1 MKAKNELEV
10 GVASAN
16 VTFPSELAMEIEPGH
31 IVFPTAG
38 LLWKTIWGPRCQ
50 LIGAMAGKGPMSLRA
65 AARLVGK
72 DVKTVHGDAHAL
84 LRNGILKKNSKG
96 QIVFPYDAMHV
107 KFTMG
112 AAAA

>member
-10 GVASAN
+10 GVASGN
-16 VTFPSELAMEIEPGH
+16 VTFPSKLAMEIEPGH

-38 LLWKTIWGPRCQ
+38 LLWKTIWGGRCD
-50 LIGAMAGKGPMSLRA
+50 LIEAMAGKGPMSLRA

-84 LRNGILKKNSKG
+84 LRNGILKKNSNG
-96 QIVFPYDAMHV
+96 QIVFPYDAIHV
-107 KFTMG
+107 DFRVP
-112 AAAA
+112 ASA

>member
-1 MKAKNELEV
+1 MKAKNILEV

-16 VTFPSELAMEIEPGH
+16 ESSPSELAMEAEPGH

-38 LLWKTIWGPRCQ
+38 FLWKTIWGGRCD
-50 LIGAMAGKGPMSLRA
+50 LIEAMAGKGPMSLRA

-96 QIVFPYDAMHV
+96 QIVFPYDAIHMD
-107 KFTMG
+107 FTVP
-112 AAAA
+112 AAA

>member
-1 MKAKNELEV
+1 MKAENILEV

-16 VTFPSELAMEIEPGH
+16 EAFPSELAMEVEAGH
-31 IVFPTAG
+31 IVFPSAG
-38 LLWKTIWGPRCQ
+38 LLWKTIWGGRCE
-50 LIGAMAGKGPMSLRA
+50 LIEAMAGKGPMSLRA

-96 QIVFPYDAMHV
+96 QIVFPYDAIHV
-107 KFTMG
+107 DFTVP
-112 AAAA
+112 AAA